1 MARAPTEGVVT
12 LSIIDRL
19 IDREPKMTAEAPLS
33 RSQSMRLLK
42 EGLRRDLE
50 WLLNSRRIA
59 VEPDESL
66 EEINRSL
73 YVYGLP
79 DFSLYSASSARD
91 QTKLLRVLQ
100 AAIKVFEP
108 RLANVRLVPLEASG
122 FRGQALRI
130 RIEGLLLMDPAPE
143 RISFD
148 TFFEVKSGA
157 CQVKGDANAG

>member
-1 MARAPTEGVVT
+1 MARNPTEGVVT

-19 IDREPKMTAEAPLS
+19 IDREPRMVTEPPLS
-33 RSQSMRLLK
+33 RIQSLRLLK

-50 WLLNSRRIA
+50 WLLNSRRVA
-59 VEPDESL
+59 FEPEESL
-66 EEINRSL
+66 EELNRSL

-79 DFSLYSASSARD
+79 DFSTYSASSPRD

-100 AAIKVFEP
+100 STIKVFEP
-108 RLANVRLVPLEASG
+108 RLANVRLVPLDSSALA
-122 FRGQALRI
+122 GQPLRI

-143 RISFD
+143 HVSFD

-157 CQVKGDANAG
+157 CQVKGESDAG

>member
-1 MARAPTEGVVT
+1 MARNPTEGVVT

-19 IDREPKMTAEAPLS
+19 IDREPRMATEPPLS
-33 RSQSMRLLK
+33 RIQSMRLLK

-50 WLLNSRRIA
+50 WLLNARRIA
-59 VEPDESL
+59 FEPDESL
-66 EEINRSL
+66 EELNRSL

-79 DFSLYSASSARD
+79 DFSTYSTSSARD

-100 AAIKVFEP
+100 AAVKVFEP
-108 RLANVRLVPLEASG
+108 RLVNVRIVPLESSG
-122 FRGQALRI
+122 FQALRL

-143 RISFD
+143 HVSFD

-157 CQVKGDANAG
+157 CKVKGDTDAG